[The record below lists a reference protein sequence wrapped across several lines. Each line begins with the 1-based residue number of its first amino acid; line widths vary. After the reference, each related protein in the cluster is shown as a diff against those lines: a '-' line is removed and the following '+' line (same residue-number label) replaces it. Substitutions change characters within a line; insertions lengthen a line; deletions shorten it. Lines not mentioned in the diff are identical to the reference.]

1 MGRDYPG
8 PRTGK
13 NGVMDVYEA
22 IVNKRDT
29 RSFSEEPVSED
40 DLRKVLQA
48 GRMAGS
54 AKNQQLN
61 RIVVVTDAGDRA
73 KLGECGKFADWVPS
87 APVVLAIVI
96 PKEGGKAFDIGRM
109 AQNMMVTAQG
119 LGLASCPVTFHDQDC
134 VRDLLGFPDDHE
146 APMGVGL
153 GHPAPPEEKKES
165 SPRIPLDELVDW
177 DRWKA

>member
-1 MGRDYPG
+1 
-8 PRTGK
+8 
-13 NGVMDVYEA
+13 MDVYEA

-29 RSFSEEPVSED
+29 RDFTEDPVSED
-40 DLRKVLQA
+40 DLHKVLQA

-87 APVVLAIVI
+87 CPVVMAIVV

-109 AQNMMVTAQG
+109 TQNMMVAAHG
-119 LGLASCPVTFHDQDC
+119 LGLASCPVTFHDSDC
-134 VRDLLGFPDDHE
+134 VRELLGFPDDHE
-146 APMGVGL
+146 APMGVGI
-153 GHPAPPEEKKES
+153 GHPAPPKEKRES

-177 DRWKA
+177 GRWEA

>member
-1 MGRDYPG
+1 VPFRGQNWP
-8 PRTGK
+8 
-13 NGVMDVYEA
+13 MDVYEA

-29 RSFSEEPVSED
+29 RSFSEEPVAEA
-40 DLRKVLQA
+40 DLHAVLQA

-73 KLGECGKFADWVPS
+73 RLAECGDFADWVPS
-87 APVVLAIVI
+87 CPVVLVIVV

-109 AQNMMVTAQG
+109 AQNMMVAAHG
-119 LGLASCPVTFHDQDC
+119 LGLASCPVTFHHTDC
-134 VRDLLGFPDDHE
+134 VRERLGYPEDHE
-146 APMGVGL
+146 APMGVGI
-153 GHPAPPEEKKES
+153 GHPAPLKEKRGS
-165 SPRIPLDELVDW
+165 SPRIPLEELVDW